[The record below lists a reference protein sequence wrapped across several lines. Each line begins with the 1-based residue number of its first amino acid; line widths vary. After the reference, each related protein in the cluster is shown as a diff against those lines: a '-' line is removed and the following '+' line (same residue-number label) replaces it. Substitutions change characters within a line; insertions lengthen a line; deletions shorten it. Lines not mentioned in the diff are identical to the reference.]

1 MHYKTTDPT
10 KADSSCCTIF
20 LTGEAIQDSKPF
32 SSACFIAQNVLAAG
46 TFVPPPLEETYSST
60 ETIQALAGMAYLKYD
75 TDGTNCMPRSI
86 LESYPPK
93 SEKSWRENPELQYH
107 CKLRHITFSIL
118 LLSTSTTFKEIYS
131 VFKKTTM

>member
-60 ETIQALAGMAYLKYD
+60 ETIQALAYLLYMTPMVRTACLDLFWNPTLRNLKNPGERTLNYSTIAHSDAYNFQHIASEHFNNFQK
-75 TDGTNCMPRSI
+75 I
-86 LESYPPK
+86 LFG
-93 SEKSWRENPELQYH
+93 
-107 CKLRHITFSIL
+107 I
-118 LLSTSTTFKEIYS
+118 
-131 VFKKTTM
+131 